1 MSDASLRW
9 FIGVP
14 RCSSCCLIQNTPC
27 LKSLRHIKA
36 KTKQI
41 LLLFVS
47 KCQIFYIEGKNVSL
61 FDDLFC
67 EYSLLDNCVY
77 KEKIICIIT
86 VFLRLIIK

>member
-1 MSDASLRW
+1 MFKIPSSYQSENKANTTFIRFEMS
-9 FIGVP
+9 
-14 RCSSCCLIQNTPC
+14 
-27 LKSLRHIKA
+27 
-36 KTKQI
+36 
-41 LLLFVS
+41 
-47 KCQIFYIEGKNVSL
+47 IFYTEGKNVSL